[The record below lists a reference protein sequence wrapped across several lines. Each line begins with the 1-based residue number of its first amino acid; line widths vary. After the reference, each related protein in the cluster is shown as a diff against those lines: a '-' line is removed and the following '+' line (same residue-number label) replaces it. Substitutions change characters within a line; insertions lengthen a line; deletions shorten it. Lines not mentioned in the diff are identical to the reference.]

1 MFLDNI
7 NSPDDLKKMSI
18 SECEILA
25 QEIRNLLIKKASI
38 VGGHLSSNLGIVEA
52 SIALHY
58 VFNSPKDKFIFDVSH
73 QCYTH
78 KILTGRKDYFI
89 NPELYRSVSGYTAP
103 AESLHDFFTV
113 GHTATSISLA
123 SGLAKARD
131 IKGDSEN
138 IIAIIGDGSMS
149 GGEAF
154 EGLNFAGSELKSNFI
169 VLFNDNGMSIA
180 ENHGGLYENLKKLRE
195 TDGKSSDN
203 FFKSLGYEYYFVKNG
218 NNIQELID
226 VFKKVKD
233 IDHPVLIHISTV
245 KGKGYKYSEEHREQ
259 THWVRP
265 FDIETGAEKNPF
277 NGERYDRIIRD
288 HLIEKM
294 KDDKKIITMIA
305 AVPDSLSFNSEKRKI
320 AGKQFVDVGIA
331 EEHAITMSAG
341 LAKNGCKPV
350 FATFSTFFQRTY
362 DQISQDICINNLP
375 VTMIVVNASVYAV
388 NDVTHIGIFDIPMMS
403 NIPNLVYL
411 APTNKQEYIAML
423 DWSIEQDK
431 FPVAIRA
438 PRNGVFQAKDEVSTD
453 YSEINKY
460 KVEIEGEK
468 IAVLALGDFF
478 QLGEELCKKI
488 KDNLNIRPTLINPRY
503 ITGLDEKLLLD
514 LVKNHDLII
523 TLEDGVLDG
532 GWGQKVSSF
541 YGIHNVKVLNYGLK
555 KEFLDRYNLNLVLEK
570 NHLKAD
576 LILQD
581 IEKI

>member
-288 HLIEKM
+288 HLIGKM
-294 KDDKKIITMIA
+294 I
-305 AVPDSLSFNSEKRKI
+305 RK
-320 AGKQFVDVGIA
+320 
-331 EEHAITMSAG
+331 
-341 LAKNGCKPV
+341 L
-350 FATFSTFFQRTY
+350 
-362 DQISQDICINNLP
+362 
-375 VTMIVVNASVYAV
+375 
-388 NDVTHIGIFDIPMMS
+388 
-403 NIPNLVYL
+403 
-411 APTNKQEYIAML
+411 
-423 DWSIEQDK
+423 
-431 FPVAIRA
+431 
-438 PRNGVFQAKDEVSTD
+438 
-453 YSEINKY
+453 
-460 KVEIEGEK
+460 
-468 IAVLALGDFF
+468 
-478 QLGEELCKKI
+478 
-488 KDNLNIRPTLINPRY
+488 
-503 ITGLDEKLLLD
+503 
-514 LVKNHDLII
+514 
-523 TLEDGVLDG
+523 
-532 GWGQKVSSF
+532 
-541 YGIHNVKVLNYGLK
+541 
-555 KEFLDRYNLNLVLEK
+555 
-570 NHLKAD
+570 
-576 LILQD
+576 
-581 IEKI
+581 

>member
-1 MFLDNI
+1 MFLEKI
-7 NSPDDLKKMSI
+7 NSPDDLKKLNI

-25 QEIRNLLIKKASI
+25 QEIRNSIIKKASI
-38 VGGHLSSNLGIVEA
+38 IGGHLASNLGIVEA
-52 SIALHY
+52 TIALHY
-58 VFNSPKDKFIFDVSH
+58 IFNSPKDKFIFDVSH

-78 KILTGRKDYFI
+78 KILTGRKDSFI

-103 AESLHDFFTV
+103 NESPHDFFIV

-131 IKGDSEN
+131 IKDDKEN

-154 EGLNFAGSELKSNFI
+154 EGLNFAGSELNSNFI
-169 VLFNDNGMSIA
+169 VLFNDNGISIA
-180 ENHGGLYENLKKLRE
+180 ENHGGIYDSLKKLRD

-218 NNIQELID
+218 NNIQELIN

-233 IDHPVLIHISTV
+233 VDHPVVIHISTV
-245 KGKGYKYSEEHREQ
+245 KGKGYKYAEEHREQ
-259 THWVRP
+259 THWVKP

-277 NGERYDRIIRD
+277 YGERYNRIIRD

-294 KDDKKIITMIA
+294 KNDQKIITLIA
-305 AVPDSLSFNSEKRKI
+305 AVSDSLLCFNSEKRKI
-320 AGKQFVDVGIA
+320 VGKQFVDVGIA

-350 FATFSTFFQRTY
+350 FATFSTFVQRTY

-375 VTMIVVNASVYAV
+375 VTIIVVDASVYAV
-388 NDVTHIGIFDIPMMS
+388 NDVTHIGIFDIPMLS

-431 FPVAIRA
+431 YPVAIRA
-438 PRNGVFQAKDEVSTD
+438 PRNSVFQAKGEVSKD

-460 KVEIEGEK
+460 KLEIEG
-468 IAVLALGDFF
+468 
-478 QLGEELCKKI
+478 
-488 KDNLNIRPTLINPRY
+488 
-503 ITGLDEKLLLD
+503 
-514 LVKNHDLII
+514 
-523 TLEDGVLDG
+523 
-532 GWGQKVSSF
+532 
-541 YGIHNVKVLNYGLK
+541 
-555 KEFLDRYNLNLVLEK
+555 
-570 NHLKAD
+570 
-576 LILQD
+576 
-581 IEKI
+581 

>member
-131 IKGDSEN
+131 IKGDREN